1 MKKKVKCISDI
12 IIVKEENIRSS
23 GICHDYEIFVKSGQY
38 YYLDTE
44 SIWSDEHGIWYGMI
58 YSLEENNNYKELA
71 ELKLSHF
78 TTDLPLP
85 VNKQ

>member
-12 IIVKEENIRSS
+12 IMVKEENIRSR
-23 GICHDYEIFVKSGQY
+23 GICHDYDIFVKAGQY
-38 YYLDTE
+38 YYLDPE

-58 YSLEENNNYKELA
+58 YYLTEEKEYLELA

-78 TTDLPLP
+78 TTDLLSS
-85 VNKQ
+85 K